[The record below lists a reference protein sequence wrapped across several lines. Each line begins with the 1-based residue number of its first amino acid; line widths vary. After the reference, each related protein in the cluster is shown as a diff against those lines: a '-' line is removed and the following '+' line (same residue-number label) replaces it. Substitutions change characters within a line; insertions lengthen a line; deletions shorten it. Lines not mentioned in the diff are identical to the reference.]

1 MILVRAFKPTLS
13 LVAWLTLA
21 MAAAGCGSDSPTAP
35 SSYAPFS
42 TTDLR
47 VGTGASAVAGS
58 LLTVHYTGWLYDGS
72 KTDQKGL
79 QFETSRGS
87 TPFAFTL
94 GAGQVISGWEQGM
107 VGMNAGG
114 LRRMVLPPSLAYGSS
129 RNGVIPP
136 NATLVFEV
144 ELLEVQ

>member
-1 MILVRAFKPTLS
+1 MTFVRVFRPTLS

-21 MAAAGCGSDSPTAP
+21 MAAAGCGDSPTAP

-47 VGTGASAVAGS
+47 VGEGPSAVAGS
-58 LLTVHYTGWLYDGS
+58 SLTVHYTGWLFDGS
-72 KTDQKGL
+72 KPDNKGL
-79 QFETSRGS
+79 QFETSRG
-87 TPFAFTL
+87 TQPFTFVL
-94 GAGQVISGWEQGM
+94 GVGQVIDGWEQGL
-107 VGMNAGG
+107 VGMNGGG
-114 LRRMVLPPSLAYGSS
+114 LRRIVIPPSLAYGNS
-129 RNGVIPP
+129 RSGIIPP